1 MNKKRRI
8 VIAGAALA
16 VAAAVYAAFGAW
28 RAERDAHTLM
38 LYGNVDIRE
47 VDLGFRVAGRL
58 MTMKVD
64 EGDRVKAGQ
73 QLASLDAQPYR
84 DALAAAEARVKQAEA
99 NVEKLRRG
107 QRPQEVQQARA
118 AVRAA
123 QAAFDNAQR
132 DLHRQQGL
140 FESGASSQ
148 KSLDAARARHDE
160 LEANLLSAREALALA
175 REGFRREDIAAAEA
189 ELAAALAQ
197 HAQASTQ
204 LADADLFAPSDG
216 IILARI
222 REPGAMLQQGAPVY
236 TLSLDTPVY
245 VRAYVGERDLGKV
258 RPGATAFVT
267 SDSSDKRYRG
277 QVGFIAPRAEFTP
290 KSVETTD
297 LRTDLVYRLRIV
309 ISEADGGLRQGMPV
323 TVQLPLDH
331 GAD

>member
-8 VIAGAALA
+8 VIAGVVLA
-16 VAAAVYAAFGAW
+16 VAAAIYAAFSAW
-28 RAERDAHTLM
+28 RAQRDAHTLT

-58 MTMKVD
+58 MTMLVD
-64 EGDRVKAGQ
+64 EGDRVRAGEP
-73 QLASLDAQPYR
+73 LASLDAQPYR
-84 DALAAAEARVKQAEA
+84 DALAAAQARVNQAEA

-132 DLHRQQGL
+132 DLQRQLGL

-148 KSLDAARARHDE
+148 KALDAARARHDE
-160 LEANLLSAREALALA
+160 LEANLVGAREALALA
-175 REGFRREDIAAAEA
+175 NEGFRREDIAAAEA

-204 LADADLFAPSDG
+204 LADADLSAPSDG
-216 IILARI
+216 TILARI
-222 REPGAMLQQGAPVY
+222 REPGAMLQLGAPVY

-245 VRAYVGERDLGKV
+245 VRAYVAERELGKV

-277 QVGFIAPRAEFTP
+277 QVGFISPRAEFTP
-290 KSVETTD
+290 KSVETAE

-309 ISEADGGLRQGMPV
+309 ISDTDGGLRQGMPV
-323 TVQLPLDH
+323 TVQLPLDR